1 MNFVVDDIV
10 KGISDK
16 YCITDMDMTRGRIL
30 SVHGDEI
37 EVRVMSHKSN
47 PSCLGT
53 SYVVEAQYFEKIGH
67 IKPFNREEVLEL
79 IAKGNQNKL
88 NEYDFYG
95 ADLSGANLR
104 SADLSG
110 ANLRSADLSG
120 ADLSGANL
128 RSANLR
134 SADLSGADLSGADLR
149 SANLRSADLR
159 SADLSGANLRS
170 ANLRSADLSGADL
183 SGADLSGANL
193 RSANLRSA
201 DLSGADLS
209 GANLRSANL
218 RSANLRSADLSG
230 ADLSGANL
238 SGANLSG
245 ADLSGA
251 DLSGANL
258 SGANLSG
265 ANLLNVRYDECTG
278 FFALVCPEEGSFI
291 GYKKANGHIVK
302 LRITEDA
309 LRSSATSRKCR
320 CSKAEVLSITTL
332 DGEDDGLTSIPSNY
346 DSNFIYRVGTT
357 VEVEDFETDRWDECA
372 AGIHFFITRQEA
384 VQY

>member
-47 PSCLGT
+47 PFCLGA

-95 ADLSGANLR
+95 ADLSGA
-104 SADLSG
+104 DLSG
-110 ANLRSADLSG
+110 
-120 ADLSGANL
+120 
-128 RSANLR
+128 
-134 SADLSGADLSGADLR
+134 
-149 SANLRSADLR
+149 ANLRSADLR
-159 SADLSGANLRS
+159 SADLSGANL
-170 ANLRSADLSGADL
+170 
-183 SGADLSGANL
+183 SGANL
-193 RSANLRSA
+193 RSANL
-201 DLSGADLS
+201 S
-209 GANLRSANL
+209 GANLRSADL
-218 RSANLRSADLSG
+218 RS
-230 ADLSGANL
+230 
-238 SGANLSG
+238 
-245 ADLSGA
+245 
-251 DLSGANL
+251 ANL

-332 DGEDDGLTSIPSNY
+332 DGKDDGLTSIPSNY
-346 DSNFIYRVGTT
+346 DSDFIYRVGTT

>member
-10 KGISDK
+10 KGISDN

-47 PSCLGT
+47 PFCLGA

-95 ADLSGANLR
+95 AN
-104 SADLSG
+104 
-110 ANLRSADLSG
+110 
-120 ADLSGANL
+120 
-128 RSANLR
+128 
-134 SADLSGADLSGADLR
+134 LSGADLR
-149 SANLRSADLR
+149 SANLRSA
-159 SADLSGANLRS
+159 N
-170 ANLRSADLSGADL
+170 
-183 SGADLSGANL
+183 
-193 RSANLRSA
+193 
-201 DLSGADLS
+201 
-209 GANLRSANL
+209 
-218 RSANLRSADLSG
+218 
-230 ADLSGANL
+230 LSGANL
-238 SGANLSG
+238 SGANLRS
-245 ADLSGA
+245 AD
-251 DLSGANL
+251 
-258 SGANLSG
+258 
-265 ANLLNVRYDECTG
+265 LLNVRYDECTG

-346 DSNFIYRVGTT
+346 DSDFIYRVGTT

>member
-10 KGISDK
+10 KGISDN
-16 YCITDMDMTRGRIL
+16 YCITDMDMTRGRVL

-47 PSCLGT
+47 PFCLGA

-95 ADLSGANLR
+95 A
-104 SADLSG
+104 
-110 ANLRSADLSG
+110 
-120 ADLSGANL
+120 
-128 RSANLR
+128 
-134 SADLSGADLSGADLR
+134 
-149 SANLRSADLR
+149 NLRSADLR

-170 ANLRSADLSGADL
+170 ADLRSANLRSADLSGADL
-183 SGADLSGANL
+183 SG
-193 RSANLRSA
+193 ANLRSA

-230 ADLSGANL
+230 ADLSGA
-238 SGANLSG
+238 
-245 ADLSGA
+245 DLRS
-251 DLSGANL
+251 
-258 SGANLSG
+258 

-346 DSNFIYRVGTT
+346 DSDFIYRVGTT

>member
-10 KGISDK
+10 KGISDN

-30 SVHGDEI
+30 SVHGNEI

-47 PSCLGT
+47 PFCLGA

-95 ADLSGANLR
+95 ADLSGA
-104 SADLSG
+104 D
-110 ANLRSADLSG
+110 
-120 ADLSGANL
+120 
-128 RSANLR
+128 
-134 SADLSGADLSGADLR
+134 
-149 SANLRSADLR
+149 
-159 SADLSGANLRS
+159 
-170 ANLRSADLSGADL
+170 
-183 SGADLSGANL
+183 
-193 RSANLRSA
+193 
-201 DLSGADLS
+201 
-209 GANLRSANL
+209 
-218 RSANLRSADLSG
+218 
-230 ADLSGANL
+230 
-238 SGANLSG
+238 
-245 ADLSGA
+245 
-251 DLSGANL
+251 
-258 SGANLSG
+258 
-265 ANLLNVRYDECTG
+265 LLNVRYDECTG

-346 DSNFIYRVGTT
+346 DSDFIYRVGTT

>member
-47 PSCLGT
+47 PFCLGA

-110 ANLRSADLSG
+110 ANLSG
-120 ADLSGANL
+120 
-128 RSANLR
+128 
-134 SADLSGADLSGADLR
+134 
-149 SANLRSADLR
+149 ANLRSADLR
-159 SADLSGANLRS
+159 SAD
-170 ANLRSADLSGADL
+170 
-183 SGADLSGANL
+183 
-193 RSANLRSA
+193 
-201 DLSGADLS
+201 
-209 GANLRSANL
+209 
-218 RSANLRSADLSG
+218 
-230 ADLSGANL
+230 
-238 SGANLSG
+238 
-245 ADLSGA
+245 
-251 DLSGANL
+251 
-258 SGANLSG
+258 
-265 ANLLNVRYDECTG
+265 LLNVRYDECTG

>member
-10 KGISDK
+10 KGISDN
-16 YCITDMDMTRGRIL
+16 YCITDMDMTRGRVL

-47 PSCLGT
+47 PFCLGA

-95 ADLSGANLR
+95 AN
-104 SADLSG
+104 LSG

-128 RSANLR
+128 
-134 SADLSGADLSGADLR
+134 
-149 SANLRSADLR
+149 
-159 SADLSGANLRS
+159 
-170 ANLRSADLSGADL
+170 
-183 SGADLSGANL
+183 
-193 RSANLRSA
+193 
-201 DLSGADLS
+201 SGADLS

-218 RSANLRSADLSG
+218 RSANL
-230 ADLSGANL
+230 SGANL
-238 SGANLSG
+238 RSANLSG
-245 ADLSGA
+245 AD
-251 DLSGANL
+251 
-258 SGANLSG
+258 
-265 ANLLNVRYDECTG
+265 LLNVRYDECTG

>member
-10 KGISDK
+10 KGISDN

-47 PSCLGT
+47 PFCLGA

-104 SADLSG
+104 SADL
-110 ANLRSADLSG
+110 RSADLSG
-120 ADLSGANL
+120 AN
-128 RSANLR
+128 
-134 SADLSGADLSGADLR
+134 LSGADLR
-149 SANLRSADLR
+149 SANLRS
-159 SADLSGANLRS
+159 
-170 ANLRSADLSGADL
+170 
-183 SGADLSGANL
+183 
-193 RSANLRSA
+193 
-201 DLSGADLS
+201 
-209 GANLRSANL
+209 
-218 RSANLRSADLSG
+218 
-230 ADLSGANL
+230 
-238 SGANLSG
+238 
-245 ADLSGA
+245 
-251 DLSGANL
+251 
-258 SGANLSG
+258 ANLSG

>member
-10 KGISDK
+10 KGISDN
-16 YCITDMDMTRGRIL
+16 YCITDMDMTRGRVL

-47 PSCLGT
+47 PFCLGA

-95 ADLSGANLR
+95 ANLR

-110 ANLRSADLSG
+110 ANL
-120 ADLSGANL
+120 SGANL
-128 RSANLR
+128 RSA
-134 SADLSGADLSGADLR
+134 D
-149 SANLRSADLR
+149 
-159 SADLSGANLRS
+159 
-170 ANLRSADLSGADL
+170 
-183 SGADLSGANL
+183 
-193 RSANLRSA
+193 
-201 DLSGADLS
+201 
-209 GANLRSANL
+209 LRSANL
-218 RSANLRSADLSG
+218 RSANLRSA
-230 ADLSGANL
+230 
-238 SGANLSG
+238 NLSG
-245 ADLSGA
+245 ADLRS
-251 DLSGANL
+251 
-258 SGANLSG
+258 

>member
-10 KGISDK
+10 KGISDN
-16 YCITDMDMTRGRIL
+16 YCITDMDMTRGRVL

-47 PSCLGT
+47 PFCLGA

-95 ADLSGANLR
+95 ADLSGANLSGANLSGANLRGADLRSADLSGANLSGANLRGADLRSADLSGADLSGANLR

-120 ADLSGANL
+120 ADL
-128 RSANLR
+128 R
-134 SADLSGADLSGADLR
+134 SAD
-149 SANLRSADLR
+149 
-159 SADLSGANLRS
+159 
-170 ANLRSADLSGADL
+170 
-183 SGADLSGANL
+183 
-193 RSANLRSA
+193 
-201 DLSGADLS
+201 
-209 GANLRSANL
+209 
-218 RSANLRSADLSG
+218 
-230 ADLSGANL
+230 
-238 SGANLSG
+238 
-245 ADLSGA
+245 
-251 DLSGANL
+251 
-258 SGANLSG
+258 LSG

-320 CSKAEVLSITTL
+320 CSKAEVLSITNL
-332 DGEDDGLTSIPSNY
+332 NGEDDGVTSVPSNY
-346 DSNFIYRVGTT
+346 DSDFIYRVGTT

>member
-10 KGISDK
+10 KGISDN

-47 PSCLGT
+47 PFCLGA

-95 ADLSGANLR
+95 AN
-104 SADLSG
+104 
-110 ANLRSADLSG
+110 
-120 ADLSGANL
+120 LSGANL
-128 RSANLR
+128 RSANL
-134 SADLSGADLSGADLR
+134 SGAD
-149 SANLRSADLR
+149 
-159 SADLSGANLRS
+159 
-170 ANLRSADLSGADL
+170 
-183 SGADLSGANL
+183 
-193 RSANLRSA
+193 
-201 DLSGADLS
+201 
-209 GANLRSANL
+209 
-218 RSANLRSADLSG
+218 
-230 ADLSGANL
+230 
-238 SGANLSG
+238 
-245 ADLSGA
+245 
-251 DLSGANL
+251 
-258 SGANLSG
+258 
-265 ANLLNVRYDECTG
+265 LLNVRYDECTG

-357 VEVEDFETDRWDECA
+357 VEVEDFETDR
-372 AGIHFFITRQEA
+372 
-384 VQY
+384 

>member
-16 YCITDMDMTRGRIL
+16 YCITDMDMTRGRVL
-30 SVHGDEI
+30 SIHGDEI

-47 PSCLGT
+47 PFCLGE

-95 ADLSGANLR
+95 ANLSGANL
-104 SADLSG
+104 SG
-110 ANLRSADLSG
+110 AN
-120 ADLSGANL
+120 
-128 RSANLR
+128 
-134 SADLSGADLSGADLR
+134 
-149 SANLRSADLR
+149 
-159 SADLSGANLRS
+159 
-170 ANLRSADLSGADL
+170 
-183 SGADLSGANL
+183 
-193 RSANLRSA
+193 
-201 DLSGADLS
+201 LS

-218 RSANLRSADLSG
+218 RSANLSG
-230 ADLSGANL
+230 ANLRSANL
-238 SGANLSG
+238 SGANLRS

-265 ANLLNVRYDECTG
+265 ANLLNVRYNEVTG

-332 DGEDDGLTSIPSNY
+332 DGEDDGVTSVPSNY
-346 DSNFIYRVGTT
+346 DSDFIYRVGTT

>member
-47 PSCLGT
+47 PFCLGA

-95 ADLSGANLR
+95 A
-104 SADLSG
+104 
-110 ANLRSADLSG
+110 
-120 ADLSGANL
+120 
-128 RSANLR
+128 
-134 SADLSGADLSGADLR
+134 
-149 SANLRSADLR
+149 
-159 SADLSGANLRS
+159 
-170 ANLRSADLSGADL
+170 
-183 SGADLSGANL
+183 
-193 RSANLRSA
+193 
-201 DLSGADLS
+201 
-209 GANLRSANL
+209 
-218 RSANLRSADLSG
+218 
-230 ADLSGANL
+230 NL
-238 SGANLSG
+238 SGAN
-245 ADLSGA
+245 
-251 DLSGANL
+251 LSGANL

-372 AGIHFFITRQEA
+372 AGIHFFITR
-384 VQY
+384 

>member
-10 KGISDK
+10 KGISDN

-47 PSCLGT
+47 PFCLGA

-95 ADLSGANLR
+95 ANLR
-104 SADLSG
+104 SA
-110 ANLRSADLSG
+110 N
-120 ADLSGANL
+120 LSGANL
-128 RSANLR
+128 RSAN
-134 SADLSGADLSGADLR
+134 
-149 SANLRSADLR
+149 
-159 SADLSGANLRS
+159 
-170 ANLRSADLSGADL
+170 LSGADL

-193 RSANLRSA
+193 RSA
-201 DLSGADLS
+201 D
-209 GANLRSANL
+209 LRSAN
-218 RSANLRSADLSG
+218 
-230 ADLSGANL
+230 LSGANL

-245 ADLSGA
+245 A
-251 DLSGANL
+251 NL
-258 SGANLSG
+258 RS

>member
-47 PSCLGT
+47 PFCLGA

-95 ADLSGANLR
+95 AN
-104 SADLSG
+104 
-110 ANLRSADLSG
+110 
-120 ADLSGANL
+120 
-128 RSANLR
+128 
-134 SADLSGADLSGADLR
+134 
-149 SANLRSADLR
+149 
-159 SADLSGANLRS
+159 
-170 ANLRSADLSGADL
+170 
-183 SGADLSGANL
+183 
-193 RSANLRSA
+193 
-201 DLSGADLS
+201 LS

-218 RSANLRSADLSG
+218 RSANLSG

-265 ANLLNVRYDECTG
+265 ADLSGANLSGADLRSANLSGADLRSADLLNVRYDECTG

-332 DGEDDGLTSIPSNY
+332 DGEDDELTSIPSNY
-346 DSNFIYRVGTT
+346 DSDFIYRVGTT

>member
-10 KGISDK
+10 KGISDN

-47 PSCLGT
+47 PFCLGA

-104 SADLSG
+104 SADL
-110 ANLRSADLSG
+110 
-120 ADLSGANL
+120 
-128 RSANLR
+128 
-134 SADLSGADLSGADLR
+134 
-149 SANLRSADLR
+149 RSADLR

-170 ANLRSADLSGADL
+170 ADLRSADLRSADLSGAN
-183 SGADLSGANL
+183 LSGANLRSADL

-201 DLSGADLS
+201 DLSGA
-209 GANLRSANL
+209 NLRSADL

-230 ADLSGANL
+230 A
-238 SGANLSG
+238 NLSG
-245 ADLSGA
+245 ADLRS
-251 DLSGANL
+251 
-258 SGANLSG
+258 ANLSG

>member
-47 PSCLGT
+47 PFCLGA

-95 ADLSGANLR
+95 ANLR

-128 RSANLR
+128 RSA
-134 SADLSGADLSGADLR
+134 
-149 SANLRSADLR
+149 DLR
-159 SADLSGANLRS
+159 SAD
-170 ANLRSADLSGADL
+170 
-183 SGADLSGANL
+183 
-193 RSANLRSA
+193 
-201 DLSGADLS
+201 
-209 GANLRSANL
+209 
-218 RSANLRSADLSG
+218 LRSADLSG

-238 SGANLSG
+238 SGANLRSANLSG
-245 ADLSGA
+245 ANLRSANLRSADLRSADLSGA

-258 SGANLSG
+258 SGADLSG

>member
-10 KGISDK
+10 KGISDN

-47 PSCLGT
+47 PFCLGA

-95 ADLSGANLR
+95 ADLRSANLR
-104 SADLSG
+104 SANLSGANLSGADLRSANLRSANLSGANLSG

-128 RSANLR
+128 RSA
-134 SADLSGADLSGADLR
+134 DLR
-149 SANLRSADLR
+149 SAN
-159 SADLSGANLRS
+159 
-170 ANLRSADLSGADL
+170 L

-201 DLSGADLS
+201 DL
-209 GANLRSANL
+209 RS
-218 RSANLRSADLSG
+218 
-230 ADLSGANL
+230 
-238 SGANLSG
+238 
-245 ADLSGA
+245 
-251 DLSGANL
+251 
-258 SGANLSG
+258 

-346 DSNFIYRVGTT
+346 DSDFIYRVGTT

>member
-16 YCITDMDMTRGRIL
+16 YCITDMDMTRG
-30 SVHGDEI
+30 
-37 EVRVMSHKSN
+37 N
-47 PSCLGT
+47 
-53 SYVVEAQYFEKIGH
+53 
-67 IKPFNREEVLEL
+67 
-79 IAKGNQNKL
+79 
-88 NEYDFYG
+88 
-95 ADLSGANLR
+95 LSGANLR
-104 SADLSG
+104 SAD
-110 ANLRSADLSG
+110 
-120 ADLSGANL
+120 
-128 RSANLR
+128 
-134 SADLSGADLSGADLR
+134 
-149 SANLRSADLR
+149 
-159 SADLSGANLRS
+159 
-170 ANLRSADLSGADL
+170 
-183 SGADLSGANL
+183 
-193 RSANLRSA
+193 
-201 DLSGADLS
+201 
-209 GANLRSANL
+209 
-218 RSANLRSADLSG
+218 
-230 ADLSGANL
+230 
-238 SGANLSG
+238 
-245 ADLSGA
+245 
-251 DLSGANL
+251 
-258 SGANLSG
+258 LSG

>member
-10 KGISDK
+10 KGISDN

-47 PSCLGT
+47 PFCLGA

-95 ADLSGANLR
+95 ADL
-104 SADLSG
+104 
-110 ANLRSADLSG
+110 RSADLSG
-120 ADLSGANL
+120 ADL
-128 RSANLR
+128 RS
-134 SADLSGADLSGADLR
+134 
-149 SANLRSADLR
+149 
-159 SADLSGANLRS
+159 
-170 ANLRSADLSGADL
+170 
-183 SGADLSGANL
+183 
-193 RSANLRSA
+193 
-201 DLSGADLS
+201 
-209 GANLRSANL
+209 
-218 RSANLRSADLSG
+218 
-230 ADLSGANL
+230 
-238 SGANLSG
+238 
-245 ADLSGA
+245 
-251 DLSGANL
+251 
-258 SGANLSG
+258 

-346 DSNFIYRVGTT
+346 DSDFIYRVGTT

>member
-47 PSCLGT
+47 PFCLGA

-95 ADLSGANLR
+95 ADL
-104 SADLSG
+104 
-110 ANLRSADLSG
+110 
-120 ADLSGANL
+120 

-134 SADLSGADLSGADLR
+134 S
-149 SANLRSADLR
+149 
-159 SADLSGANLRS
+159 
-170 ANLRSADLSGADL
+170 
-183 SGADLSGANL
+183 
-193 RSANLRSA
+193 
-201 DLSGADLS
+201 
-209 GANLRSANL
+209 
-218 RSANLRSADLSG
+218 
-230 ADLSGANL
+230 
-238 SGANLSG
+238 
-245 ADLSGA
+245 
-251 DLSGANL
+251 
-258 SGANLSG
+258 

-346 DSNFIYRVGTT
+346 DSDFIYRVGTT

>member
-16 YCITDMDMTRGRIL
+16 YCVTDMDMTRGRIL

-47 PSCLGT
+47 PFCLGA

-95 ADLSGANLR
+95 A
-104 SADLSG
+104 
-110 ANLRSADLSG
+110 
-120 ADLSGANL
+120 NL
-128 RSANLR
+128 RSANL
-134 SADLSGADLSGADLR
+134 SGANLSGANLSC
-149 SANLRSADLR
+149 ANLRSADLR
-159 SADLSGANLRS
+159 SAD
-170 ANLRSADLSGADL
+170 
-183 SGADLSGANL
+183 
-193 RSANLRSA
+193 
-201 DLSGADLS
+201 
-209 GANLRSANL
+209 
-218 RSANLRSADLSG
+218 
-230 ADLSGANL
+230 
-238 SGANLSG
+238 
-245 ADLSGA
+245 
-251 DLSGANL
+251 
-258 SGANLSG
+258 
-265 ANLLNVRYDECTG
+265 LLNVRYDECTG

-332 DGEDDGLTSIPSNY
+332 DGEDDGVTSIPSNY

>member
-10 KGISDK
+10 KGISDN

-30 SVHGDEI
+30 SVHGNEI

-47 PSCLGT
+47 PFCLGA

-95 ADLSGANLR
+95 AD
-104 SADLSG
+104 
-110 ANLRSADLSG
+110 
-120 ADLSGANL
+120 
-128 RSANLR
+128 
-134 SADLSGADLSGADLR
+134 
-149 SANLRSADLR
+149 
-159 SADLSGANLRS
+159 
-170 ANLRSADLSGADL
+170 
-183 SGADLSGANL
+183 
-193 RSANLRSA
+193 
-201 DLSGADLS
+201 
-209 GANLRSANL
+209 
-218 RSANLRSADLSG
+218 
-230 ADLSGANL
+230 
-238 SGANLSG
+238 
-245 ADLSGA
+245 
-251 DLSGANL
+251 L

-346 DSNFIYRVGTT
+346 DSDFIYRVGTT

>member
-10 KGISDK
+10 KGISDN

-47 PSCLGT
+47 PFCLGA

-104 SADLSG
+104 SAD
-110 ANLRSADLSG
+110 
-120 ADLSGANL
+120 
-128 RSANLR
+128 
-134 SADLSGADLSGADLR
+134 
-149 SANLRSADLR
+149 
-159 SADLSGANLRS
+159 
-170 ANLRSADLSGADL
+170 
-183 SGADLSGANL
+183 
-193 RSANLRSA
+193 
-201 DLSGADLS
+201 
-209 GANLRSANL
+209 
-218 RSANLRSADLSG
+218 
-230 ADLSGANL
+230 
-238 SGANLSG
+238 
-245 ADLSGA
+245 
-251 DLSGANL
+251 
-258 SGANLSG
+258 LSG

>member
-47 PSCLGT
+47 PFCLGA

-95 ADLSGANLR
+95 ANLR
-104 SADLSG
+104 S
-110 ANLRSADLSG
+110 
-120 ADLSGANL
+120 
-128 RSANLR
+128 
-134 SADLSGADLSGADLR
+134 
-149 SANLRSADLR
+149 
-159 SADLSGANLRS
+159 
-170 ANLRSADLSGADL
+170 
-183 SGADLSGANL
+183 
-193 RSANLRSA
+193 
-201 DLSGADLS
+201 
-209 GANLRSANL
+209 
-218 RSANLRSADLSG
+218 
-230 ADLSGANL
+230 
-238 SGANLSG
+238 
-245 ADLSGA
+245 
-251 DLSGANL
+251 
-258 SGANLSG
+258 

-346 DSNFIYRVGTT
+346 DSDFIYRVGTT

>member
-47 PSCLGT
+47 PFCLGA

-95 ADLSGANLR
+95 ANLR
-104 SADLSG
+104 SADL
-110 ANLRSADLSG
+110 RS
-120 ADLSGANL
+120 ANL

-134 SADLSGADLSGADLR
+134 SADLRSADLSGA
-149 SANLRSADLR
+149 NLSGADLR

-170 ANLRSADLSGADL
+170 ANLRSADLRSAD
-183 SGADLSGANL
+183 L

-201 DLSGADLS
+201 DLRSADLRS
-209 GANLRSANL
+209 ANLRSANL
-218 RSANLRSADLSG
+218 RSANLRSADLRS
-230 ADLSGANL
+230 ADLRSADL
-238 SGANLSG
+238 RS

-251 DLSGANL
+251 DLRSAD
-258 SGANLSG
+258 
-265 ANLLNVRYDECTG
+265 LLNVRYDECTG

-332 DGEDDGLTSIPSNY
+332 DGKDDGLTSIPSNY

>member
-47 PSCLGT
+47 PFCLGA

-95 ADLSGANLR
+95 ADL
-104 SADLSG
+104 
-110 ANLRSADLSG
+110 RSADLSG
-120 ADLSGANL
+120 ADLRSADLRSANL

-134 SADLSGADLSGADLR
+134 SADLRSANLRSANLSGADLSGADLRSADLSGADLR

-159 SADLSGANLRS
+159 SAD
-170 ANLRSADLSGADL
+170 
-183 SGADLSGANL
+183 
-193 RSANLRSA
+193 
-201 DLSGADLS
+201 
-209 GANLRSANL
+209 
-218 RSANLRSADLSG
+218 
-230 ADLSGANL
+230 
-238 SGANLSG
+238 
-245 ADLSGA
+245 
-251 DLSGANL
+251 
-258 SGANLSG
+258 
-265 ANLLNVRYDECTG
+265 LLNVRYDECTG

>member
-10 KGISDK
+10 KGISDN

-47 PSCLGT
+47 PFCLGA

-104 SADLSG
+104 SANLSG
-110 ANLRSADLSG
+110 ANLRSANLSG

-128 RSANLR
+128 RSANLSGANLR
-134 SADLSGADLSGADLR
+134 SANLSGANLR

-170 ANLRSADLSGADL
+170 ANLRSADLSGANLRSANL

-193 RSANLRSA
+193 RSA
-201 DLSGADLS
+201 D
-209 GANLRSANL
+209 
-218 RSANLRSADLSG
+218 
-230 ADLSGANL
+230 
-238 SGANLSG
+238 
-245 ADLSGA
+245 
-251 DLSGANL
+251 
-258 SGANLSG
+258 LSG

>member
-10 KGISDK
+10 KGISDN

-47 PSCLGT
+47 PFCLGA

-110 ANLRSADLSG
+110 ANL
-120 ADLSGANL
+120 
-128 RSANLR
+128 
-134 SADLSGADLSGADLR
+134 SGADLR
-149 SANLRSADLR
+149 S
-159 SADLSGANLRS
+159 
-170 ANLRSADLSGADL
+170 
-183 SGADLSGANL
+183 
-193 RSANLRSA
+193 
-201 DLSGADLS
+201 
-209 GANLRSANL
+209 
-218 RSANLRSADLSG
+218 
-230 ADLSGANL
+230 
-238 SGANLSG
+238 
-245 ADLSGA
+245 
-251 DLSGANL
+251 
-258 SGANLSG
+258 

-291 GYKKANGHIVK
+291 GYKKANGHIIK

>member
-10 KGISDK
+10 KGISDN

-30 SVHGDEI
+30 SVHGNEI

-47 PSCLGT
+47 PFCLGA

-95 ADLSGANLR
+95 A
-104 SADLSG
+104 
-110 ANLRSADLSG
+110 
-120 ADLSGANL
+120 
-128 RSANLR
+128 
-134 SADLSGADLSGADLR
+134 
-149 SANLRSADLR
+149 
-159 SADLSGANLRS
+159 
-170 ANLRSADLSGADL
+170 
-183 SGADLSGANL
+183 
-193 RSANLRSA
+193 
-201 DLSGADLS
+201 
-209 GANLRSANL
+209 NLRSANL
-218 RSANLRSADLSG
+218 RSANLRSAN
-230 ADLSGANL
+230 LSGANL
-238 SGANLSG
+238 SGANLRS
-245 ADLSGA
+245 
-251 DLSGANL
+251 
-258 SGANLSG
+258 ANLSG

-346 DSNFIYRVGTT
+346 DSDFIYRVGTT

>member
-47 PSCLGT
+47 PFCLGA

-95 ADLSGANLR
+95 ANLRSANLSGADLRSANLSGADLRSANLSGANLSGANLR

-110 ANLRSADLSG
+110 ANL
-120 ADLSGANL
+120 
-128 RSANLR
+128 
-134 SADLSGADLSGADLR
+134 SGADLSGADLR
-149 SANLRSADLR
+149 SANLSGADLRSADLR
-159 SADLSGANLRS
+159 SAN
-170 ANLRSADLSGADL
+170 L

-193 RSANLRSA
+193 
-201 DLSGADLS
+201 
-209 GANLRSANL
+209 
-218 RSANLRSADLSG
+218 
-230 ADLSGANL
+230 
-238 SGANLSG
+238 
-245 ADLSGA
+245 
-251 DLSGANL
+251 
-258 SGANLSG
+258 
-265 ANLLNVRYDECTG
+265 LNVRYNECTG

-346 DSNFIYRVGTT
+346 DSDFIYRVGTT

>member
-47 PSCLGT
+47 PFCLGA

-95 ADLSGANLR
+95 ADLSGA
-104 SADLSG
+104 D
-110 ANLRSADLSG
+110 
-120 ADLSGANL
+120 
-128 RSANLR
+128 
-134 SADLSGADLSGADLR
+134 
-149 SANLRSADLR
+149 
-159 SADLSGANLRS
+159 
-170 ANLRSADLSGADL
+170 
-183 SGADLSGANL
+183 
-193 RSANLRSA
+193 
-201 DLSGADLS
+201 
-209 GANLRSANL
+209 
-218 RSANLRSADLSG
+218 
-230 ADLSGANL
+230 
-238 SGANLSG
+238 
-245 ADLSGA
+245 
-251 DLSGANL
+251 
-258 SGANLSG
+258 
-265 ANLLNVRYDECTG
+265 LLNVRYDECTG

-320 CSKAEVLSITTL
+320 CSKAEVFSITTL

>member
-16 YCITDMDMTRGRIL
+16 YCITDMDMTRGRVL

-47 PSCLGT
+47 PFCLGA

-95 ADLSGANLR
+95 ADLSGANL
-104 SADLSG
+104 SG
-110 ANLRSADLSG
+110 ANLRS
-120 ADLSGANL
+120 
-128 RSANLR
+128 
-134 SADLSGADLSGADLR
+134 
-149 SANLRSADLR
+149 
-159 SADLSGANLRS
+159 
-170 ANLRSADLSGADL
+170 
-183 SGADLSGANL
+183 
-193 RSANLRSA
+193 
-201 DLSGADLS
+201 
-209 GANLRSANL
+209 
-218 RSANLRSADLSG
+218 
-230 ADLSGANL
+230 
-238 SGANLSG
+238 
-245 ADLSGA
+245 
-251 DLSGANL
+251 
-258 SGANLSG
+258 

>member
-10 KGISDK
+10 KGISDN

-47 PSCLGT
+47 PFCLGA

-95 ADLSGANLR
+95 AN
-104 SADLSG
+104 
-110 ANLRSADLSG
+110 
-120 ADLSGANL
+120 
-128 RSANLR
+128 
-134 SADLSGADLSGADLR
+134 LSGADLR
-149 SANLRSADLR
+149 SANLSGADLR
-159 SADLSGANLRS
+159 S
-170 ANLRSADLSGADL
+170 
-183 SGADLSGANL
+183 
-193 RSANLRSA
+193 
-201 DLSGADLS
+201 
-209 GANLRSANL
+209 
-218 RSANLRSADLSG
+218 

-245 ADLSGA
+245 ADLRSA

-265 ANLLNVRYDECTG
+265 ADLRSANLLNVRYDECTG

-357 VEVEDFETDRWDECA
+357 VEVEDFETDRWNECA

>member
-10 KGISDK
+10 KGISDN

-30 SVHGDEI
+30 SVYGDEI

-47 PSCLGT
+47 PFCLGA

-95 ADLSGANLR
+95 ANLR
-104 SADLSG
+104 S
-110 ANLRSADLSG
+110 
-120 ADLSGANL
+120 
-128 RSANLR
+128 
-134 SADLSGADLSGADLR
+134 
-149 SANLRSADLR
+149 
-159 SADLSGANLRS
+159 
-170 ANLRSADLSGADL
+170 
-183 SGADLSGANL
+183 
-193 RSANLRSA
+193 
-201 DLSGADLS
+201 
-209 GANLRSANL
+209 
-218 RSANLRSADLSG
+218 
-230 ADLSGANL
+230 
-238 SGANLSG
+238 
-245 ADLSGA
+245 
-251 DLSGANL
+251 
-258 SGANLSG
+258 

-346 DSNFIYRVGTT
+346 DSDFIYRVGTT
-357 VEVEDFETDRWDECA
+357 VEVEDFETDRWDKCA

>member
-47 PSCLGT
+47 PFCLGA

-95 ADLSGANLR
+95 ADLSGANL
-104 SADLSG
+104 
-110 ANLRSADLSG
+110 SG
-120 ADLSGANL
+120 ADLSGAN
-128 RSANLR
+128 
-134 SADLSGADLSGADLR
+134 
-149 SANLRSADLR
+149 
-159 SADLSGANLRS
+159 
-170 ANLRSADLSGADL
+170 LSGADL

-193 RSANLRSA
+193 
-201 DLSGADLS
+201 SGADLS
-209 GANLRSANL
+209 GAN
-218 RSANLRSADLSG
+218 LSG

-258 SGANLSG
+258 SGADLRS

>member
-47 PSCLGT
+47 PFCLGA

-95 ADLSGANLR
+95 ANLR
-104 SADLSG
+104 SA
-110 ANLRSADLSG
+110 NLSG

-134 SADLSGADLSGADLR
+134 S
-149 SANLRSADLR
+149 
-159 SADLSGANLRS
+159 
-170 ANLRSADLSGADL
+170 
-183 SGADLSGANL
+183 
-193 RSANLRSA
+193 
-201 DLSGADLS
+201 
-209 GANLRSANL
+209 
-218 RSANLRSADLSG
+218 
-230 ADLSGANL
+230 
-238 SGANLSG
+238 
-245 ADLSGA
+245 
-251 DLSGANL
+251 
-258 SGANLSG
+258 

-346 DSNFIYRVGTT
+346 DSDFIYRVGTT